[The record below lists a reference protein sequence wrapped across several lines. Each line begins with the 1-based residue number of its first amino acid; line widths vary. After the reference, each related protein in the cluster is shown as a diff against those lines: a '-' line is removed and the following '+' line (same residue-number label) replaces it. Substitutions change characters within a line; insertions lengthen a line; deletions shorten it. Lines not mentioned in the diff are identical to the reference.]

1 MDQIC
6 IVMTTASAPETVQ
19 RLIDQALTRKLAA
32 CVQVMPIES
41 HYHWQGQIVHDA
53 EKLLLF
59 KAKTS
64 DYPALEELLRA
75 HHDYELPEIVQVP
88 VSAGHPAYIAWVS
101 ASTR

>member
-1 MDQIC
+1 MDQMC

-19 RLIDQALTRKLAA
+19 RLIDQALGEKLAA

-41 HYHWQGQIVHDA
+41 HYHWQGQIVRDS
-53 EKLLLF
+53 EKLLFF

-64 DYPALEELLRA
+64 DYAALEELLRA
-75 HHDYELPEIVQVP
+75 HHDYETPEIIQVP
-88 VSAGHPAYIAWVS
+88 VSAALPAYLDWLR